1 MFFVSIQAMIKE
13 KTIEIMSPAGS
24 FETLVAAIQG
34 GADSVYFGV
43 GKLNMR
49 ARGAVNFKIS
59 DLSKVVKICH
69 KNKVKAYLAL
79 NTLVYDEDVKEIKK
93 ICVQAKKAG
102 VDAVI
107 ASDLA
112 AITYARV
119 AGLEVHIS
127 TQANVSNFEAVKFF
141 SKYAEVV
148 VLARE
153 LTLEQIKKI
162 ISRCRKEKI
171 LGPSKKPIR
180 FELFVHGALCVA
192 IAGKCQ
198 MSLALYNHSANRGDC
213 FQVCRRKYKVMDLD
227 TNDELVVDNQ
237 YIMSPSDLSTISFLD
252 KIIESGVSVLK
263 IEGRGR
269 SADYVY
275 TTTKI
280 YKEAGKSVL
289 QKEFDQKKVGE
300 WIERLKTVF
309 NRGFWQGGYYLGKKL
324 GEWSGA
330 YGSQAT
336 QEKEFVGTVNHYFPK
351 AKVGEFFLNSGGLKE
366 GDEIIITGSKTGI
379 IQTVVESLFV
389 KDHPAKKAQKGDVV
403 TIKLATKIR
412 KSDKLFVVRKK

>member
-1 MFFVSIQAMIKE
+1 MKIKQN
-13 KTIEIMSPAGS
+13 TTEIMSPAGS

-34 GADSVYFGV
+34 GADSVYFGI

-49 ARGAVNFKIS
+49 ARAAANFQVGDLNKI
-59 DLSKVVKICH
+59 VKNCH

-79 NTLVYDEDVKEIKK
+79 NTLVYDEDLKEVQK
-93 ICVQAKKAG
+93 ICVRAKKAG

-107 ASDLA
+107 ASDVA
-112 AITYARV
+112 AIVYAHSI
-119 AGLEVHIS
+119 GLNVHIS

-162 ISRCRKEKI
+162 VSRCRKEKVV
-171 LGPSKKPIR
+171 GPSKKPIR
-180 FELFVHGALCVA
+180 FELFVHGAMCVA

-213 FQVCRRKYKVMDLD
+213 FQVCRRKYRVIDED
-227 TNDELVVDNQ
+227 TGSELTVDNE
-237 YIMSPSDLSTISFLD
+237 YVMSPKDMSTITVLD
-252 KIIESGVSVLK
+252 QIIKSGVSVLK

-275 TTTKI
+275 TVTKV
-280 YKEAGKSVL
+280 YKEAV
-289 QKEFDQKKVGE
+289 EDIAYKKVDKKKIEE
-300 WIERLKTVF
+300 WQKQLKTVF
-309 NRGFWQGGYYLGKKL
+309 NRGLWEGGYYLGNKL

-330 YGSQAT
+330 YGSQASE
-336 QEKEFVGTVNHYFPK
+336 EKEFVGTANHYFPK
-351 AKVGEFFLNSGGLKE
+351 AKVGEFYLSSGGIKV
-366 GDEIIITGSKTGI
+366 GDEVIVTGSKTGVVRTV
-379 IQTVVESLFV
+379 IQSIFVDGAVRKSAKKGETVTVVITE
-389 KDHPAKKAQKGDVV
+389 
-403 TIKLATKIR
+403 KIR
-412 KSDKLFVVRKK
+412 KSDKLFLIKKR